1 MPRWNDDDKTPTPVT
16 GVNLPTFPMHP
27 LPQAHSGA
35 MHLSPP
41 QAEKT
46 IPVSQIHIPLP
57 AMVAVIVAMIGG
69 VVSMTLVWAK
79 ATDPASHLEPAIVTN
94 GGGVAYKN
102 EIKSAREDFKDAL
115 LDEHRVTR
123 KMLLEMQLRCRKSP
137 GSGATDLD
145 CKVSY
150 LPEPEN

>member
-1 MPRWNDDDKTPTPVT
+1 MPV
-16 GVNLPTFPMHP
+16 
-27 LPQAHSGA
+27 
-35 MHLSPP
+35 P

-79 ATDPASHLEPAIVTN
+79 ATDPALHLEPAVVTN

-102 EIKSAREDFKDAL
+102 EIKSARQDFKDAL

-123 KMLLEMQLRCRKSP
+123 RMLLEMQLRCRKAP

-150 LPEPEN
+150 LPEPDH

>member
-27 LPQAHSGA
+27 MPPTRSGA
-35 MHLSPP
+35 LHLPPP
-41 QAEKT
+41 QEKT

-57 AMVAVIVAMIGG
+57 AMIAVLTFMLGG
-69 VVSMTLVWAK
+69 VTSMTLVWAK
-79 ATDPASHLEPAIVTN
+79 ASDPALHLEPVVVTH

-102 EIKSAREDFKDAL
+102 EVKTAREDFKDAL
-115 LDEHRVTR
+115 LDEHRSTR
-123 KMLLEMQLRCRKSP
+123 RMLLQMVLRCKKPP
-137 GSGATDLD
+137 GAGNADLD

-150 LPEPEN
+150 LPESE